1 MKRFRSAQPVG
12 PAALLLLA
20 LLLVLGGCNRKRDTG
35 ALVVSGR
42 VEVDSIHI
50 GSKVGGRVAKVHF
63 DESEMVKAG
72 EPVVSLED
80 QELVAQRDQAKAAA
94 AQAQAQLD
102 LLLAGS
108 RQEDILRAD
117 AVVSASLA
125 ELELRRKGF
134 REEEIQEAAA
144 QLASAQSEQALAQ
157 KEFDR
162 ASALFKTRTIDQSEF
177 DRTRNTFETAK
188 AKVNAAAQRAA
199 LMQSG
204 SRPEEITRAEAQ
216 LAQARADLIRLR
228 NGPRPEEIAA
238 QRAAVESAK
247 ANVARF
253 ESQLAEMKIIAPAD
267 AMVETLDLKVGDLVK
282 PGETVAVLNLRRA
295 PYVRCYVPE
304 NRLAEVKPGQEV
316 TVTVDSLPGESL
328 KGRVR
333 RLASDAEFTPRNV
346 QTTEKRSELVFE
358 MKVDV
363 LDKPESL
370 RAGMYADIHVG
381 T

>member
-1 MKRFRSAQPVG
+1 MHYGYLTRSVSMDVA
-12 PAALLLLA
+12 
-20 LLLVLGGCNRKRDTG
+20 LVLSVVLMVGCAKQKQG
-35 ALVVSGR
+35 PLVVSGR

-50 GSKVGGRVAKVHF
+50 GSKVGGRVEKVHF
-63 DESEMVKAG
+63 EEG
-72 EPVVSLED
+72 EAVQAWQPVVSLED
-80 QELVAQRDQAKAAA
+80 RELVAQRDQSKAAQE
-94 AQAQAQLD
+94 QAQAQLD

-108 RQEDILRAD
+108 RSEDILRAD

-134 REEEIQEAAA
+134 REEEVREAAA
-144 QLASAQSEQALAQ
+144 QLASAQSEQRLAQ

-162 ASALFKTRTIDQSEF
+162 AQALMKTRTIDQAEF
-177 DRTRNTFETAK
+177 DRTRSALETAK
-188 AKVNAAAQRAA
+188 AKVNAAQQRAT
-199 LMQSG
+199 LMVSG
-204 SRPEEITRAEAQ
+204 SRPEEINRAEAQ
-216 LAQARADLIRLR
+216 LAQARADLSRLR

-238 QRAAVESAK
+238 QRAAVESAR

-253 ESQLAEMKIIAPAD
+253 ESQLAEMKIVSPAD
-267 AMVETLDLKVGDLVK
+267 AVVETLDLKRGDLVK
-282 PGETVAVLNLRRA
+282 GGETVAVLNLRRA

-316 TVTVDSLPGESL
+316 GVTVDSLPGKQL
-328 KGRVR
+328 RGKVR

-363 LDKPESL
+363 LENAAQL
-370 RAGMYADIHVG
+370 RAGMYADVHVQ
-381 T
+381 

>member
-1 MKRFRSAQPVG
+1 MRADILRICRR
-12 PAALLLLA
+12 LLLLPA
-20 LLLVLGGCNRKRDTG
+20 VVVLCSACNKSEHTG
-35 ALVVSGR
+35 LVVSGR

-50 GSKVGGRVAKVHF
+50 GSKVGGRVAKLHYE
-63 DESEMVKAG
+63 ESQSVKAG

-80 QELVAQRDQAKAAA
+80 QELVAQRDQAKAAQ

-102 LLLAGS
+102 LLLAGT
-108 RQEDILRAD
+108 RAEDIMRAD
-117 AVVSASLA
+117 AVVSATLA
-125 ELELRRKGF
+125 ELDMRRKGF
-134 REEEIQEAAA
+134 REEEVREAAA

-157 KEFDR
+157 REFDR
-162 ASALFKTRTIDQSEF
+162 TQALFKTRTIDQSEF
-177 DRTRNTFETAK
+177 DKARSAVETAK
-188 AKVNAAAQRAA
+188 ARVNAATQRAA

-216 LAQARADLIRLR
+216 LAQARADQMRLK

-238 QRAAVESAK
+238 QRAAVDSAR

-253 ESQLAEMKIIAPAD
+253 ESQLAEMKITAPAD

-282 PGETVAVLNLRRA
+282 PGETIAVLNLRRA
-295 PYVRCYVPE
+295 PYVRCFVPE

-316 TVTVDSLPGESL
+316 AVTVDSIPGERL
-328 KGRVR
+328 RGKVR

-363 LDKPESL
+363 IDSPERL
-370 RAGMYADIHVG
+370 RAGMYADVHVK
-381 T
+381 

>member
-1 MKRFRSAQPVG
+1 MN
-12 PAALLLLA
+12 LLRGIR
-20 LLLVLGGCNRKRDTG
+20 LLVIGAVALCCLVGLKGCPGKRESSE
-35 ALVVSGR
+35 LVVSGR
-42 VEVDSIHI
+42 VEVDSIHV
-50 GSKVGGRVAKVHF
+50 GSKVGGRVLKVHF
-63 DESEMVKAG
+63 DEGEAVKAW

-80 QELVAQRDQAKAAA
+80 RELVAQRDQAKAAQ

-102 LLLAGS
+102 LLLAGT
-108 RQEDILRAD
+108 RPEDLVRAD

-134 REEEIQEAAA
+134 REEEVREAAA

-162 ASALFKTRTIDQSEF
+162 TQALFKTRTIDQSEF
-177 DRTRNTFETAK
+177 DRTRSALETAK
-188 AKVNAAAQRAA
+188 AKVNAATQRTA

-204 SRPEEITRAEAQ
+204 SRPEEIARAEAQ
-216 LAQARADLIRLR
+216 LAQARADLTRLK

-238 QRAAVESAK
+238 QRAAVESAR

-253 ESQLAEMKIIAPAD
+253 ESQLAEMKIISPDD
-267 AMVETLDLKVGDLVK
+267 AVVETLDLKVGDLVK

-304 NRLAEVKPGQEV
+304 NRLGEVKPGQEV
-316 TVTVDSLPGESL
+316 AVTVDSLPGQRL
-328 KGRVR
+328 KGKVR
-333 RLASDAEFTPRNV
+333 RVASDAEFTPRNV

-363 LDKPESL
+363 IDSPEKL
-370 RAGMYADIHVG
+370 RAGMYADVHVP
-381 T
+381 